1 MRALSA
7 TSTRL
12 DAYEAGREIGEALA
26 GIEPEL
32 VVLFAS
38 IHYDLAELRDG
49 LLDGLGRDD
58 VLIFG
63 GTGDG
68 FFETASSS
76 DIGVAAL
83 GLASGGAM
91 RFFADIEGDLGADSR
106 AAARRCAAAVK
117 AAAGDAPIRLA
128 MVLYDALASPDNRV
142 VEGINEV
149 LDCPVFG
156 GVTSDDRKME
166 RSFVILNGEARAD
179 AVVVLGMC
187 GDFEFALGV
196 ENGTCPVGEVGRVE
210 AAEGNTLKRI
220 EGLNALDF
228 VADRLG
234 KPADSFTVQDIG
246 VVNFQCSERPDMS
259 DSLYRSFSKWHKED
273 GALET
278 FGPVEVGQYVR
289 VALVTSDELLA
300 GIEGV
305 LDSVDGVGGG
315 GGFAPVAAFGISCAG
330 RKWFLGPRFSEEIE
344 AVRARH
350 RDLPI
355 IGFPSLGEVSPRR
368 RPDGSYSK
376 NYFHNVSFVLA
387 LLGPAKAAR
396 AE

>member
-12 DAYEAGREIGEALA
+12 DAYEAGRELGEALA
-26 GIEPEL
+26 EIEPEL
-32 VVLFAS
+32 IVVFSS
-38 IHYDLAELRDG
+38 IHHDLAEQREG

-58 VLIFG
+58 VMIFG

-91 RFFADIEGDLGADSR
+91 RFFSHIEGGLGADSR
-106 AAARRCAAAVK
+106 AAARRCAEAVK
-117 AAAGDAPIRLA
+117 AAAGDAPIRLG
-128 MVLYDALASPDNRV
+128 MVLCDTLESPDNRV
-142 VEGINEV
+142 IEGINEV

-166 RSFVILNGEARAD
+166 RSFVLVDGEARSD
-179 AVVVLGMC
+179 AVAILGMC
-187 GDFEFALGV
+187 GDFDFALGV

-220 EGLNALDF
+220 DGLSALDF

-234 KPADSFTVQDIG
+234 KPADSFTLQDIG
-246 VVNFQCSERPDMS
+246 VVNFQCSARPDMS
-259 DSLYRSFSKWHKED
+259 DSLYRSFSRWDKETGD
-273 GALET
+273 LET

-305 LDSVDGVGGG
+305 LDSVDGGRGD
-315 GGFAPVAAFGISCAG
+315 GFEPVAAFGISCAG

-350 RDLPI
+350 TDLPI

-368 RPDGSYSK
+368 RADGSYST
-376 NYFHNVSFVLA
+376 NLFHNVSFVFA
-387 LLGPAKAAR
+387 LLGSARPAR

>member
-12 DAYEAGREIGEALA
+12 DAYEAGRELGEALA

-32 VVLFAS
+32 VVVFSS
-38 IHYDLAELRDG
+38 IHYDLAEQRDG
-49 LLDGLGRDD
+49 LLDGLGRED

-68 FFETASSS
+68 FFETSSNS

-83 GLASGGAM
+83 GLSSAGAM
-91 RFFADIEGDLGADSR
+91 RLHAHIQGDLGADSR
-106 AAARRCAAAVK
+106 AAGRRCAEAVK
-117 AAAGDAPIRLA
+117 AAAGDEPVRLA
-128 MVLYDALASPDNRV
+128 MILFDALASPDNRV
-142 VEGINEV
+142 IEGINEV

-156 GVTSDDRKME
+156 GITSDDRKME
-166 RSFVILNGEARAD
+166 RSLVHVDGEIRGD
-179 AVVVLGMC
+179 AVAILGFC
-187 GDFEFALGV
+187 GDFDFALGV

-210 AAEGNTLKRI
+210 AAEGNTLQRI
-220 EGLNALDF
+220 EGRSALDF

-234 KPADSFTVQDIG
+234 KPQDSFTIQDIG
-246 VVNFQCSERPDMS
+246 VVNFQCSAKPDMS
-259 DSLYRSFSKWHKED
+259 DSLYRSFSTWDKD
-273 GALET
+273 TGALET

-305 LDSVDGVGGG
+305 LDDVNTDADRD
-315 GGFAPVAAFGISCAG
+315 FEPVAAFGISCAG

-350 RDLPI
+350 QGLPI

-368 RPDGSYSK
+368 RPDGSYSG
-376 NYFHNVSFVLA
+376 NLFHNVSFVLA
-387 LLGPAKAAR
+387 LLGPARAAR